1 MQEFLDAAIAA
12 AREAGALIRRRLGH
26 YHSLETKSSLSD
38 LVTDVDRE
46 SEALL
51 ADRLLGAFPGHMML
65 GEEGVAE
72 KGRRI
77 GEEEDPSRVEYLWV
91 CDPIDGTTNFVAG
104 LPFCA
109 VCVAMA
115 HRGEPVVGVIYD
127 PMRDELFSALR
138 GGGAFL
144 NGRPIRVSPETRL
157 DQALLA
163 TGFSVQTGIRQA
175 NMDDAVRIA
184 PRVGNLRV
192 IGSAALHLAYV
203 AAGRITGFWERGLHA
218 WDLAAG
224 YVLVT
229 EAGGVFTD
237 LQGKPYRLS
246 TADLLATNGAIHEEL
261 LRLISPARAPEGG
274 ASR

>member
-1 MQEFLDAAIAA
+1 MAA

-26 YHSLETKSSLSD
+26 YHSIETKSSLSD

-51 ADRLLGAFPGHMML
+51 ADRLLSAFPGHLML

-104 LPFCA
+104 LPFCT
-109 VCVAMA
+109 VSVALA
-115 HRGEPVVGVIYD
+115 RFGEPVVGVIYD
-127 PMRDELFSALR
+127 PMRDELFAARR

-144 NGRPIRVSPETRL
+144 NGQRIQVSPERRL
-157 DQALLA
+157 DQAMVA
-163 TGFSVQTGIRQA
+163 TGFAYQTGLRRVTL
-175 NMDDAVRIA
+175 DDAVRIT
-184 PRVGNLRV
+184 PRIRNLRAL
-192 IGSAALHLAYV
+192 GSAALHLAYV
-203 AAGRITGFWERGLHA
+203 AAGRLTGFWERGLHA

-237 LQGKPYRLS
+237 LQGGPYRLS
-246 TADLLATNGAIHEEL
+246 TTDLLATNGPIHSEL
-261 LRLISPARAPEGG
+261 LSLISPAG
-274 ASR
+274 AR